1 MVTKIFKGATA
12 ICLGLILITSL
23 LFAEGIKTNA
33 VELDMVSQ
41 NNADDHLQISTSP
54 YPSNE
59 ESDNQDKKSNPG
71 QTNIDDLIGE
81 EQIFPFNP

>member
-41 NNADDHLQISTSP
+41 NNADDHLQIS
-54 YPSNE
+54 
-59 ESDNQDKKSNPG
+59 
-71 QTNIDDLIGE
+71 
-81 EQIFPFNP
+81 